1 MSSRTTDAE
10 NHRLLLTS
18 SPVYNSFLK
27 NTEIILYKFNA
38 NIRCCCLS
46 RPRVPARPRVPRP
59 TSPSPTSSSPRILRP
74 TSPHPAS
81 HVPASCVPRP
91 RIPRHLV
98 LVLVPE
104 PTPHVPAL
112 TSQSPRPRPTFSHS
126 RRSDD
131 IQMNNNSP
139 ACSSECKRHDAVFMK
154 HFNLHFTDLDFLPT
168 D

>member
-59 TSPSPTSSSPRILRP
+59 TSPSPTSSSP
-74 TSPHPAS
+74 
-81 HVPASCVPRP
+81 ASCVPRPRVPRP

-98 LVLVPE
+98 LVPE
-104 PTPHVPAL
+104 STPHVPAL